1 MIWDAMGTPRAPE
14 SNGDPF
20 CQAARDLLWK
30 CMSEHRERQGRAKT
44 RFSIKVIGVFIVT
57 VVTIGEGEGYDYYS
71 GGA

>member
-1 MIWDAMGTPRAPE
+1 MGTPRAPE

-20 CQAARDLLWK
+20 CQAARDFLWK
-30 CMSEHRERQGRAKT
+30 CMSDHRERQGRAKT
-44 RFSIKVIGVFIVT
+44 RFSIKVVFIVT